1 MKNRISPH
9 RIFVIL
15 FWIALWQLAGM
26 VIQNDIIFAGP
37 ADVVRSLSLL
47 LPSAEFWISIIHSFG
62 KITLGFAAAFIAG
75 ILLGSLAFRFH
86 LLRELLEPL
95 MLLAKSIPVASFVI
109 LALIWIGSS
118 GLSVFISFLVVFPIL
133 YVNTIAGLESTDP
146 RLKEMALVFHV
157 SLPRRIRFI
166 YLPALMPYLISSCK
180 IALGMSWKSGIAAEV
195 IGVPSHTIGENLYMA
210 KIYLATPDVFAWTIV
225 IILVSA
231 LFEKLFLWLITWMK
245 QKNEQYQ
252 TRSDPRCV
260 SISQDE
266 LSSKIKNSPGVME
279 VPSPAVPAS
288 VSGLYKAYGELPVLK
303 HLDLSFAPV
312 GVYCLMAPSGAGK
325 TTLLRILLGLEKP
338 DSGQVQMPSPV
349 TTVFQENRLCDAFS
363 PLDNVLMAAGKSLD
377 RQTAYSELCRLLPEE
392 AILRPSSTLSGG
404 MKRRAAIARAL
415 LAPSQAIIMDEPF
428 TGLDED
434 TKQTVIDYVKE
445 KTAGKLL
452 LITTHQEEEA
462 AALGGQIVRI

>member
-133 YVNTIAGLESTDP
+133 YVNTIAGLESTDL

-195 IGVPSHTIGENLYMA
+195 IGVPSHTIGENLYMS

-231 LFEKLFLWLITWMK
+231 LFEKFFLQLIIWMK
-245 QKNEQYQ
+245 KKNEQYQ
-252 TRSDPRCV
+252 PKIGLQRASALQNEDSAKKMSFLPAQNLPR
-260 SISQDE
+260 QLPH
-266 LSSKIKNSPGVME
+266 LSPDCIRPMG
-279 VPSPAVPAS
+279 
-288 VSGLYKAYGELPVLK
+288 
-303 HLDLSFAPV
+303 SF
-312 GVYCLMAPSGAGK
+312 L
-325 TTLLRILLGLEKP
+325 
-338 DSGQVQMPSPV
+338 
-349 TTVFQENRLCDAFS
+349 F
-363 PLDNVLMAAGKSLD
+363 
-377 RQTAYSELCRLLPEE
+377 
-392 AILRPSSTLSGG
+392 
-404 MKRRAAIARAL
+404 
-415 LAPSQAIIMDEPF
+415 
-428 TGLDED
+428 
-434 TKQTVIDYVKE
+434 
-445 KTAGKLL
+445 
-452 LITTHQEEEA
+452 
-462 AALGGQIVRI
+462 

>member
-146 RLKEMALVFHV
+146 
-157 SLPRRIRFI
+157 
-166 YLPALMPYLISSCK
+166 
-180 IALGMSWKSGIAAEV
+180 SWSYF
-195 IGVPSHTIGENLYMA
+195 P
-210 KIYLATPDVFAWTIV
+210 
-225 IILVSA
+225 
-231 LFEKLFLWLITWMK
+231 
-245 QKNEQYQ
+245 
-252 TRSDPRCV
+252 
-260 SISQDE
+260 
-266 LSSKIKNSPGVME
+266 
-279 VPSPAVPAS
+279 
-288 VSGLYKAYGELPVLK
+288 
-303 HLDLSFAPV
+303 
-312 GVYCLMAPSGAGK
+312 
-325 TTLLRILLGLEKP
+325 
-338 DSGQVQMPSPV
+338 
-349 TTVFQENRLCDAFS
+349 FS
-363 PLDNVLMAAGKSLD
+363 M
-377 RQTAYSELCRLLPEE
+377 
-392 AILRPSSTLSGG
+392 
-404 MKRRAAIARAL
+404 
-415 LAPSQAIIMDEPF
+415 
-428 TGLDED
+428 
-434 TKQTVIDYVKE
+434 
-445 KTAGKLL
+445 
-452 LITTHQEEEA
+452 
-462 AALGGQIVRI
+462 

>member
-26 VIQNDIIFAGP
+26 AIQNDIIFAGP

-62 KITLGFAAAFIAG
+62 KITLGFAAAFVAG

-146 RLKEMALVFHV
+146 RLKEMTLVFHV

-231 LFEKLFLWLITWMK
+231 LFEKFFLWLITWMK

-252 TRSDPRCV
+252 TRSNPKRV

-266 LSSKIKNSPGVME
+266 RSSKRKNSPGVME

-288 VSGLYKAYGELPVLK
+288 VSGLYKAYGELLVLK

-349 TTVFQENRLCDAFS
+349 TAVFQENRLCEAFS
-363 PLDNVLMAAGKSLD
+363 PLDNVLLAAGKSLD

-415 LAPSQAIIMDEPF
+415 LAPSRAIIMDEPF

-462 AALGGQIVRI
+462 TALGGQIVRI